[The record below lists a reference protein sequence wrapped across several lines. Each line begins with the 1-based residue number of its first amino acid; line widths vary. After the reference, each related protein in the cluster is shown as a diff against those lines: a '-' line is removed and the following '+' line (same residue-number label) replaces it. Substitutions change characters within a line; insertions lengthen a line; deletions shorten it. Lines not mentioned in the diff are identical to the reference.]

1 MPFYT
6 PGFLK
11 QEDFELQA
19 FYLSDLKNPVGLV
32 VSPSRKLN
40 LGGVKAKKSQ
50 HESEYVSNNGFLKR
64 FGSLFLWLLG
74 GSLGYLD
81 KYSHVVYDGDRLTVY
96 GTLSYNTA
104 SERWE
109 MKNPIAILL
118 QGETFKEGIETE
130 IKMLKDL
137 RLQMNFANDFGIL

>member
-1 MPFYT
+1 MRKNLFAVNRYYMPFST
-6 PGFLK
+6 PGLLK
-11 QEDFELQA
+11 QEDFELQS
-19 FYLSDLKNPVGLV
+19 FYLCDLKKPLGLV
-32 VSPSRKLN
+32 VSPSSKVI
-40 LGGVKAKKSQ
+40 LGGAKAMKSK
-50 HESEYVSNNGFLKR
+50 HDSERVSNNGLLKR
-64 FGSLFLWLLG
+64 VGSFFIWLLG

-118 QGETFKEGIETE
+118 QGE
-130 IKMLKDL
+130 
-137 RLQMNFANDFGIL
+137 NP

>member
-1 MPFYT
+1 
-6 PGFLK
+6 
-11 QEDFELQA
+11 
-19 FYLSDLKNPVGLV
+19 
-32 VSPSRKLN
+32 
-40 LGGVKAKKSQ
+40 
-50 HESEYVSNNGFLKR
+50 VSNNGFLKR

-118 QGETFKEGIETE
+118 QGETYKEGIETE

>member
-1 MPFYT
+1 M
-6 PGFLK
+6 
-11 QEDFELQA
+11 
-19 FYLSDLKNPVGLV
+19 
-32 VSPSRKLN
+32 
-40 LGGVKAKKSQ
+40 
-50 HESEYVSNNGFLKR
+50 SNNGFLKR

-96 GTLSYNTA
+96 GSLSYNTA

-118 QGETFKEGIETE
+118 QGETNKEVTDSEQ
-130 IKMLKDL
+130 MLLDELSSQINKADVT
-137 RLQMNFANDFGIL
+137 MVI